1 MTQATQTDNNN
12 QSIYVEDK
20 PVETVKVFAVA
31 KDDGKYAAQ
40 IANMYV
46 SALGAGGVSAPGHEA
61 YPDSDLFTLEGVEAT
76 ISAGERTIAIAC
88 PVDASGEQQ

>member
-46 SALGAGGVSAPGHEA
+46 SALGAGGGC
-61 YPDSDLFTLEGVEAT
+61 G
-76 ISAGERTIAIAC
+76 
-88 PVDASGEQQ
+88 